1 MSKFGTS
8 KKIITGYI
16 LLAVVIAIATWQVY
30 DNSRLFVALNNASEQ
45 LLKRRDVVDSLV
57 CSLLETNNAERSVL
71 LGEGSEW
78 PHFNQSVATSEQM
91 AKQLKPFIADQGQR
105 QRIDTLVKLMH
116 MKREN
121 TKRVAQLMAI
131 DNRDAF
137 YRDKVQALQSGRDS
151 VVIHSKS
158 YGQHGQR
165 EKVYEIIKSKRG
177 FFRRLGDAFRR
188 QHADT
193 VGVTNILHDTKAD
206 STAQRINIADSV
218 ANILTDIQNEEQKQ
232 NSRQQENVA
241 ARLNRLQRVSLQLSQ
256 RTGLLL
262 EHIQREEKN
271 ALQKALG
278 HATQSRHKMVVRIA
292 VIGLVA
298 ILIAALLVAYILR
311 DIKRERRDRQRIVEA
326 KTETERIMAQRERL
340 LLTITHDIKAPA
352 ASIAGFIELLSEQ
365 VSRPKALAY
374 IDSMRHS
381 AIHLQQLVAALL
393 DYHLLES
400 GKAER
405 HDVSFVPQ
413 QLAKN
418 CVDEFQPMAAEKG
431 LDITLSTLTL
441 NCGDL
446 WRSDAFRVKQI
457 MSNLIGN
464 AVKYTDRGSV
474 KVEIRIS
481 PRQHLIIY
489 VSDTGRGMSQADCQ
503 RIFDAFTRL
512 HNGQGKEGVGLGLS
526 ITREVVQML
535 GGTITVTSEEGKGSC
550 FTVSLPIK
558 KEEKRQ
564 KKDVEENVASV
575 EPNRSSTE
583 AKEATTENNDA
594 THGANN
600 ATNGANDATNGTN
613 DATTEIN
620 ILAVDDDALQLE
632 LFKEMAQKIG
642 GAKLNIST
650 TTSASE
656 AIKLAEETKP
666 QIMFTDIEMPE
677 MSGKDMLKHVKN
689 SDMSTVAM
697 TAHDPSIM
705 TSLKKAGFDTC
716 LFKPFNAATL
726 AATLAQITRQ
736 PLSVKAAEQKA
747 SFFAPLTAFAEGDT
761 EAEQEILTQVGESI
775 KEYRQMLDQGLKGND
790 EEQQRDSI
798 SRTAHKAMPLLTM
811 LKPGQCGWLQA
822 ITPEHIKDTPAEKIT
837 VLAMRLDKELEEVS
851 TKLKE
856 EGIENA

>member
-1 MSKFGTS
+1 M
-8 KKIITGYI
+8 
-16 LLAVVIAIATWQVY
+16 LAVVIAIATWQVY

-78 PHFNQSVATSEQM
+78 PHFNRSVATSEQM

-105 QRIDTLVKLMH
+105 QRIDTLVELIH

-121 TKRVAQLMAI
+121 TKRVAQLMAF

-151 VVIHSKS
+151 VVIHSKL

-193 VGVTNILHDTKAD
+193 VGVTNILHDTRVD

-218 ANILTDIQNEEQKQ
+218 ANILTNIQNEEQKQ

-278 HATQSRHKMVVRIA
+278 HAMQSRHKMVVRIA
-292 VIGLVA
+292 IIGLVA

-418 CVDEFQPMAAEKG
+418 CVEEFKPMAAEKG
-431 LDITLSTLTL
+431 LDITLGTLTP

-464 AVKYTDRGSV
+464 AVKYTDRGGV

-512 HNGQGKEGVGLGLS
+512 PNGQGKEGVGLGLS

-558 KEEKRQ
+558 KEEKKQ

-575 EPNRSSTE
+575 ETNGSSTE
-583 AKEATTENNDA
+583 AKE
-594 THGANN
+594 
-600 ATNGANDATNGTN
+600 
-613 DATTEIN
+613 ATTEIN

-656 AIKLAEETKP
+656 AIKLAEETKT

-677 MSGKDMLKHVKN
+677 MSGKDMIKHVKN

-705 TSLKKAGFDTC
+705 TSLKKAGFSTC

-726 AATLAQITRQ
+726 AATLAQITRL

-775 KEYRQMLDQGLKGND
+775 KEYRQMLEQGLKSNG
-790 EEQQRDSI
+790 EELQRDSI
-798 SRTAHKAMPLLTM
+798 SRAAHKAMPLLSM
-811 LKPGQCGWLQA
+811 LRPGQCGWLQA
-822 ITPEHIKDTPAEKIT
+822 ITPEHIKDTSAENST
-837 VLAMRLDKELEEVS
+837 ALAMRLEKELEEIS
-851 TKLKE
+851 KKLRE

>member
-78 PHFNQSVATSEQM
+78 PHFNRSVATSEQM

-105 QRIDTLVKLMH
+105 QRIDTLVELIH

-121 TKRVAQLMAI
+121 TKRVAQLMAF

-151 VVIHSKS
+151 VVIHSKL
-158 YGQHGQR
+158 YGQHSQR

-292 VIGLVA
+292 IIGLVA

-413 QLAKN
+413 QLAKS
-418 CVDEFQPMAAEKG
+418 CVEEFKPMAAEKG
-431 LDITLSTLTL
+431 LDITLGTLTP

-464 AVKYTDRGSV
+464 AVKYTDRGGV

-512 HNGQGKEGVGLGLS
+512 PNGQGKEGVGLGLS

-558 KEEKRQ
+558 KEEKKQ

-575 EPNRSSTE
+575 KTDRSSTE
-583 AKEATTENNDA
+583 AKEATTEN
-594 THGANN
+594 
-600 ATNGANDATNGTN
+600 N

-677 MSGKDMLKHVKN
+677 MSGKDMIKHVKN

-705 TSLKKAGFDTC
+705 TSLKKAGFSTC

-726 AATLAQITRQ
+726 AATLAQITRL

-775 KEYRQMLDQGLKGND
+775 KEYRQMLEQGLKHNG
-790 EEQQRDSI
+790 EELQRDSI
-798 SRTAHKAMPLLTM
+798 SRAAHKAMPLLTM
-811 LKPGQCGWLQA
+811 LKPRQCGWLQA
-822 ITPEHIKDTPAEKIT
+822 ITPEHIKDSSAENST
-837 VLAMRLDKELEEVS
+837 ALAMRLEKELEEIS
-851 TKLKE
+851 KKLRE

>member
-1 MSKFGTS
+1 M
-8 KKIITGYI
+8 
-16 LLAVVIAIATWQVY
+16 LAVVIAIATWQVY

-78 PHFNQSVATSEQM
+78 PRFNQSVATSEQM

-105 QRIDTLVKLMH
+105 QRIDTLVELMH

-292 VIGLVA
+292 IIGLVA
-298 ILIAALLVAYILR
+298 ILIAALLVTYILR

-413 QLAKN
+413 QLAQN

-431 LDITLSTLTL
+431 LDITLGTLTP

-457 MSNLIGN
+457 LSNLIGN

-489 VSDTGRGMSQADCQ
+489 VSDTGRGMSPTDCQ

-512 HNGQGKEGVGLGLS
+512 PNGQGKEGVGLGLS

-535 GGTITVTSEEGKGSC
+535 GGTITVASEEGKGSC

-558 KEEKRQ
+558 KEEKKQ
-564 KKDVEENVASV
+564 KNDVEENVAYV
-575 EPNRSSTE
+575 ETNRSSTE
-583 AKEATTENNDA
+583 AKEATTENN
-594 THGANN
+594 N
-600 ATNGANDATNGTN
+600 ATNGTN
-613 DATTEIN
+613 DATTEIS
-620 ILAVDDDALQLE
+620 ILAVDDDALQIE

-666 QIMFTDIEMPE
+666 RIMFTDIEMPE

-689 SDMSTVAM
+689 SDMSIVAM

-761 EAEQEILTQVGESI
+761 EAEQEILTQVRESI
-775 KEYRQMLDQGLKGND
+775 KEYRQMLDKGLKSND

-798 SRTAHKAMPLLTM
+798 SRAAHKAMPLLTM

-822 ITPEHIKDTPAEKIT
+822 ITPEHIKDTSAEKIT

-856 EGIENA
+856 EGIENV

>member
-78 PHFNQSVATSEQM
+78 PHFNRSVATSEQK

-105 QRIDTLVKLMH
+105 QRIDTLVELIH

-121 TKRVAQLMAI
+121 TKRVAQLMAF

-151 VVIHSKS
+151 VVIHSKL

-292 VIGLVA
+292 IIGLVA

-413 QLAKN
+413 QLAKS
-418 CVDEFQPMAAEKG
+418 CVEEFKPMAAEKG
-431 LDITLSTLTL
+431 LDITLGTLTP
-441 NCGDL
+441 NSGDL

-464 AVKYTDRGSV
+464 AVKYTDRGGV

-512 HNGQGKEGVGLGLS
+512 PNGQGKEGVGLGLS

-558 KEEKRQ
+558 KEEKKQ

-575 EPNRSSTE
+575 ETNRSSTE
-583 AKEATTENNDA
+583 AKE
-594 THGANN
+594 
-600 ATNGANDATNGTN
+600 
-613 DATTEIN
+613 ATTEIN

-642 GAKLNIST
+642 GAKLNINT

-656 AIKLAEETKP
+656 AIKLAEKTKP

-677 MSGKDMLKHVKN
+677 MSGKDMIKHVKN

-705 TSLKKAGFDTC
+705 TSLKKAGFSTC

-726 AATLAQITRQ
+726 AATLAQITRL

-761 EAEQEILTQVGESI
+761 EAEREILTQVGESI
-775 KEYRQMLDQGLKGND
+775 KEYRQMLEQGLKSNG
-790 EEQQRDSI
+790 EELQRDSI
-798 SRTAHKAMPLLTM
+798 SRAAHKAMPLLTM

-822 ITPEHIKDTPAEKIT
+822 ITPEHIKDSSAENST
-837 VLAMRLDKELEEVS
+837 ALAMRLEKELEEIS
-851 TKLKE
+851 KKLRE

>member
-78 PHFNQSVATSEQM
+78 PRFNQSVATSEQM

-105 QRIDTLVKLMH
+105 QRIDTLVELMH

-121 TKRVAQLMAI
+121 TKRVAQLIAI

-292 VIGLVA
+292 IIGLVA

-431 LDITLSTLTL
+431 LDITLGTLTP

-489 VSDTGRGMSQADCQ
+489 VSDTGRGMSHADCQ

-512 HNGQGKEGVGLGLS
+512 PNGQGKEGVGLGLS

-535 GGTITVTSEEGKGSC
+535 GGTITVASEEGKGSC

-558 KEEKRQ
+558 KEEKKQ
-564 KKDVEENVASV
+564 KNDVEENVEENVASV
-575 EPNRSSTE
+575 ETNLSSTE
-583 AKEATTENNDA
+583 AKEATTGNN
-594 THGANN
+594 G
-600 ATNGANDATNGTN
+600 
-613 DATTEIN
+613 ATTEIS
-620 ILAVDDDALQLE
+620 ILAVDDDALQIE

-666 QIMFTDIEMPE
+666 RIMFTDIEMPE
-677 MSGKDMLKHVKN
+677 MSGKDMLKHVKS
-689 SDMSTVAM
+689 SDMSIVAM

-705 TSLKKAGFDTC
+705 TSLKKAGFSTC

-761 EAEQEILTQVGESI
+761 EAEHEILTQVGESI
-775 KEYRQMLDQGLKGND
+775 KEYRQMLEQGLKGND
-790 EEQQRDSI
+790 KEQQRDSI
-798 SRTAHKAMPLLTM
+798 SRAAHKAMPLLTM

-822 ITPEHIKDTPAEKIT
+822 ITPEHIKDTSAEKIT

>member
-78 PHFNQSVATSEQM
+78 PHFNRSVATSEQM

-105 QRIDTLVKLMH
+105 QRIDTLVELIH

-121 TKRVAQLMAI
+121 TKRVAQLMAF

-151 VVIHSKS
+151 VVIHSKL

-193 VGVTNILHDTKAD
+193 VGVTNILHDTKTD

-218 ANILTDIQNEEQKQ
+218 ANILTDIQNEEQKR

-292 VIGLVA
+292 IIGLVA

-431 LDITLSTLTL
+431 LDITLGTLTP

-464 AVKYTDRGSV
+464 AVKYTDRGGV

-512 HNGQGKEGVGLGLS
+512 PNGQGKEGVGLGLS

-535 GGTITVTSEEGKGSC
+535 GGTITVTSKKGKGSC

-558 KEEKRQ
+558 KEEKKQ

-575 EPNRSSTE
+575 ETNRSSTE
-583 AKEATTENNDA
+583 AKKAITENND
-594 THGANN
+594 
-600 ATNGANDATNGTN
+600 ATNGANDATNGNN

-705 TSLKKAGFDTC
+705 TSLKKAGFSTC

-726 AATLAQITRQ
+726 AATLAQITRL

-761 EAEQEILTQVGESI
+761 EAEREILTQVGESI
-775 KEYRQMLDQGLKGND
+775 KEYRQMLEQGLKSNG
-790 EEQQRDSI
+790 EELQRDSI
-798 SRTAHKAMPLLTM
+798 SRAAHKAMPLLTM

-822 ITPEHIKDTPAEKIT
+822 ITPEHIKDTSAENST
-837 VLAMRLDKELEEVS
+837 ALAMRLEKELEEIS
-851 TKLKE
+851 KKLRE

>member
-1 MSKFGTS
+1 M
-8 KKIITGYI
+8 
-16 LLAVVIAIATWQVY
+16 LAVVIAIATWQVY

-57 CSLLETNNAERSVL
+57 CSLLETYNAERSVL

-78 PHFNQSVATSEQM
+78 PHFNRSVATSEQM

-105 QRIDTLVKLMH
+105 QRIDTLVELIH

-121 TKRVAQLMAI
+121 TKRVAQLMAF

-151 VVIHSKS
+151 VVIHSKL

-193 VGVTNILHDTKAD
+193 VGVTNILHDTRVD

-278 HATQSRHKMVVRIA
+278 HAMQSRHKMVVRIA
-292 VIGLVA
+292 IIGLVA

-413 QLAKN
+413 QLAKS
-418 CVDEFQPMAAEKG
+418 CVEEFKPMAAEKG
-431 LDITLSTLTL
+431 LDITLGTLTP

-464 AVKYTDRGSV
+464 AVKYTDRGGV

-512 HNGQGKEGVGLGLS
+512 PNGQGKEGVGLGLS

-558 KEEKRQ
+558 KEEKKQ

-575 EPNRSSTE
+575 ETNRSSTE

-594 THGANN
+594 T
-600 ATNGANDATNGTN
+600 NGANDAMNGNN

-705 TSLKKAGFDTC
+705 TSLKKAGFSTC

-726 AATLAQITRQ
+726 AATLAQITRL
-736 PLSVKAAEQKA
+736 PLSVKTAEQKA

-775 KEYRQMLDQGLKGND
+775 KEYRQMLEQGLKSNG
-790 EEQQRDSI
+790 EELQRDSI
-798 SRTAHKAMPLLTM
+798 SRAAHKAMPLLTM

-822 ITPEHIKDTPAEKIT
+822 ITPEHIKDTSAENST
-837 VLAMRLDKELEEVS
+837 ALAMRLEEELEEIS
-851 TKLKE
+851 KKLRE

>member
-1 MSKFGTS
+1 M
-8 KKIITGYI
+8 
-16 LLAVVIAIATWQVY
+16 LAVVIAIATWQVY

-78 PHFNQSVATSEQM
+78 PHFNRSVATSEQM

-105 QRIDTLVKLMH
+105 QRIDTLVELIH

-121 TKRVAQLMAI
+121 TKRVAQLMAF

-137 YRDKVQALQSGRDS
+137 YRNKVQALQSGRDS
-151 VVIHSKS
+151 VVIHSKL

-193 VGVTNILHDTKAD
+193 VGVINILHDTKAD

-218 ANILTDIQNEEQKQ
+218 ANILTDIQNEEQRQ

-292 VIGLVA
+292 IIGLVA

-413 QLAKN
+413 QLAKS
-418 CVDEFQPMAAEKG
+418 CVEEFKPMAAEKG
-431 LDITLSTLTL
+431 LDITLGTLTP

-464 AVKYTDRGSV
+464 AVKYTDRGGV

-489 VSDTGRGMSQADCQ
+489 VSDTGRGMNQADCQ

-512 HNGQGKEGVGLGLS
+512 PNGQGKEGVGLGLS

-558 KEEKRQ
+558 KEEKKQ

-575 EPNRSSTE
+575 ETNRSSTE

-594 THGANN
+594 T
-600 ATNGANDATNGTN
+600 NGANDAMNGNN

-705 TSLKKAGFDTC
+705 TSLKKAGFSTC
-716 LFKPFNAATL
+716 LFKPLNAATL
-726 AATLAQITRQ
+726 AATLAQITRL

-761 EAEQEILTQVGESI
+761 EAEREILTQVGESI
-775 KEYRQMLDQGLKGND
+775 KEYRQMLEQGLKSNG
-790 EEQQRDSI
+790 EELQRDSI
-798 SRTAHKAMPLLTM
+798 SRAAHKAMPLLTM

-822 ITPEHIKDTPAEKIT
+822 ITPEHIKDTSAENST
-837 VLAMRLDKELEEVS
+837 ALAMRLEKELEEIS
-851 TKLKE
+851 KKLRE

>member
-30 DNSRLFVALNNASEQ
+30 DNSRLFVTLNNASEQ

-78 PHFNQSVATSEQM
+78 PHFNRSVATSEQM

-105 QRIDTLVKLMH
+105 QRIDTLVELIH

-121 TKRVAQLMAI
+121 TKRVAQLMAF

-151 VVIHSKS
+151 VVIHSKL

-292 VIGLVA
+292 IIGLVA

-418 CVDEFQPMAAEKG
+418 CVEEFKPMAAEKG
-431 LDITLSTLTL
+431 LDITLGTLTP

-464 AVKYTDRGSV
+464 AVKYTDRGGV

-481 PRQHLIIY
+481 PRRHLIIY

-512 HNGQGKEGVGLGLS
+512 PNGQGKEGVGLGLS

-558 KEEKRQ
+558 KEEKKQ

-575 EPNRSSTE
+575 ETNRSSTE
-583 AKEATTENNDA
+583 AKKTTTEKND
-594 THGANN
+594 
-600 ATNGANDATNGTN
+600 ATNGANDATNGNN

-677 MSGKDMLKHVKN
+677 MSGKDMIKHVKN

-705 TSLKKAGFDTC
+705 TSLKKAGFSTC

-726 AATLAQITRQ
+726 AATLAQITRL

-761 EAEQEILTQVGESI
+761 EAEREILTQVGESI
-775 KEYRQMLDQGLKGND
+775 KEYRQMLEQGLKHNG
-790 EEQQRDSI
+790 EELQRDSI
-798 SRTAHKAMPLLTM
+798 SRAAHKAMPLLTM

-822 ITPEHIKDTPAEKIT
+822 ITPEHIKDTSAENST
-837 VLAMRLDKELEEVS
+837 ALAMRLEKELEEIS
-851 TKLKE
+851 KKLRE

>member
-1 MSKFGTS
+1 M
-8 KKIITGYI
+8 
-16 LLAVVIAIATWQVY
+16 LAVVIAIATWQVY

-292 VIGLVA
+292 IIGLVA

-413 QLAKN
+413 QLAKS
-418 CVDEFQPMAAEKG
+418 CVEEFKPMAAEKG
-431 LDITLSTLTL
+431 LDITLGTLTP

-464 AVKYTDRGSV
+464 AVKYTDRGGV

-489 VSDTGRGMSQADCQ
+489 VSDTGRGMNQADCQ

-512 HNGQGKEGVGLGLS
+512 PNGQGKEGVGLGLS

-535 GGTITVTSEEGKGSC
+535 GGTIAVTSEEGKGSC

-558 KEEKRQ
+558 KEEKKQ
-564 KKDVEENVASV
+564 KKEVEENVASV
-575 EPNRSSTE
+575 ETNRSSTG

-594 THGANN
+594 TNETNN
-600 ATNGANDATNGTN
+600 ATNGNN

-650 TTSASE
+650 TTSASD
-656 AIKLAEETKP
+656 AIKLAEDIKP
-666 QIMFTDIEMPE
+666 RIMFTDIEMPE

-689 SDMSTVAM
+689 SNMSIVAM

-726 AATLAQITRQ
+726 AATLAQITRL

-775 KEYRQMLDQGLKGND
+775 KEYRQMLDQGLKSND

-798 SRTAHKAMPLLTM
+798 SRAAHKAMPLLTM

-822 ITPEHIKDTPAEKIT
+822 ITPEHIKDTSAEKIT
-837 VLAMRLDKELEEVS
+837 VLAMRLDKEMEEVS

>member
-1 MSKFGTS
+1 M
-8 KKIITGYI
+8 
-16 LLAVVIAIATWQVY
+16 LAVVIAIATWQVY

-78 PHFNQSVATSEQM
+78 PRFNQSVATSEQM

-105 QRIDTLVKLMH
+105 QRIDTLVELIH

-298 ILIAALLVAYILR
+298 ILIAALLVTYILR

-431 LDITLSTLTL
+431 LDITLGTLTP

-464 AVKYTDRGSV
+464 AVKYTDQGSV

-489 VSDTGRGMSQADCQ
+489 VSDTGRGMSHADCQ

-512 HNGQGKEGVGLGLS
+512 PNGQGKEGVGLGLS

-535 GGTITVTSEEGKGSC
+535 GGTITVASEEGKGSC

-558 KEEKRQ
+558 KEEKKQ
-564 KKDVEENVASV
+564 KNDVEENVEENVASV
-575 EPNRSSTE
+575 ETNLSSTE
-583 AKEATTENNDA
+583 AKEATTGNN
-594 THGANN
+594 G
-600 ATNGANDATNGTN
+600 
-613 DATTEIN
+613 ATTEIS
-620 ILAVDDDALQLE
+620 ILAVDDDALQIE

-656 AIKLAEETKP
+656 AIKLAEKTKP
-666 QIMFTDIEMPE
+666 RIMFTDIEMPE

-689 SDMSTVAM
+689 SNMSIVAM

-775 KEYRQMLDQGLKGND
+775 KEYRQMLDKGLKSND

-798 SRTAHKAMPLLTM
+798 SRAAHKAMPLLTM
-811 LKPGQCGWLQA
+811 LKPGQCSWLQA

>member
-45 LLKRRDVVDSLV
+45 LLKRRDVVDGLV

-105 QRIDTLVKLMH
+105 QRIDTLVELIH

-151 VVIHSKS
+151 VVIHSKL

-292 VIGLVA
+292 IIGLVA

-418 CVDEFQPMAAEKG
+418 CVEEFKPMAAEKG
-431 LDITLSTLTL
+431 LDITLGTQTP

-464 AVKYTDRGSV
+464 AVKYTDRGGV

-512 HNGQGKEGVGLGLS
+512 PNGQGKEGVGLGLS

-558 KEEKRQ
+558 KEEKKQ

-575 EPNRSSTE
+575 ETNRPS
-583 AKEATTENNDA
+583 KEATTENNDA
-594 THGANN
+594 T
-600 ATNGANDATNGTN
+600 NGANDATNGNN

-689 SDMSTVAM
+689 SNMSTVAM

-705 TSLKKAGFDTC
+705 TSLKKAGFSTC

-726 AATLAQITRQ
+726 AATLAQITRL

-775 KEYRQMLDQGLKGND
+775 KEYRQMLEQGLKHND
-790 EEQQRDSI
+790 EKLQRDSI
-798 SRTAHKAMPLLTM
+798 SRAAHKAMPLLSM
-811 LKPGQCGWLQA
+811 LKPRQCSWLQA
-822 ITPEHIKDTPAEKIT
+822 ITPEHIKDSSAENST
-837 VLAMRLDKELEEVS
+837 TLAMRLEKELEEIS
-851 TKLKE
+851 KKLRE
-856 EGIENA
+856 EDIENA

>member
-78 PHFNQSVATSEQM
+78 PHFNRSVATSEQM

-105 QRIDTLVKLMH
+105 QRIDTLVELIH

-121 TKRVAQLMAI
+121 TKRVAQLMAF

-137 YRDKVQALQSGRDS
+137 YRNKVQALQSGRDS
-151 VVIHSKS
+151 VVIHSKL

-218 ANILTDIQNEEQKQ
+218 ANILTDIQNEEQRQ

-278 HATQSRHKMVVRIA
+278 HAMQSRHKMVVRIA
-292 VIGLVA
+292 IIGLVA

-413 QLAKN
+413 QLAKS
-418 CVDEFQPMAAEKG
+418 CVEEFKPMAAEKG
-431 LDITLSTLTL
+431 LDITLGTLTP

-464 AVKYTDRGSV
+464 AVKYTDRGGV

-512 HNGQGKEGVGLGLS
+512 PNGQGKEGVGLGLS

-558 KEEKRQ
+558 KEEKKQ

-575 EPNRSSTE
+575 ETNRSSTE
-583 AKEATTENNDA
+583 AKK
-594 THGANN
+594 
-600 ATNGANDATNGTN
+600 
-613 DATTEIN
+613 ATTEIN

-666 QIMFTDIEMPE
+666 RIMFTDIEMPE
-677 MSGKDMLKHVKN
+677 MSGKDMIKHVKN

-705 TSLKKAGFDTC
+705 TSLKKAGFSTC

-726 AATLAQITRQ
+726 AATLAQITRL

-761 EAEQEILTQVGESI
+761 EAEREILTQVGESI
-775 KEYRQMLDQGLKGND
+775 KEYRQMLEQGLKSNG
-790 EEQQRDSI
+790 EELQRDSI
-798 SRTAHKAMPLLTM
+798 SRAAHKAMPLLTM

-822 ITPEHIKDTPAEKIT
+822 ITPEHIKDSSAENST
-837 VLAMRLDKELEEVS
+837 ALAMRLEKELEEIS
-851 TKLKE
+851 KKLRE

>member
-1 MSKFGTS
+1 M
-8 KKIITGYI
+8 
-16 LLAVVIAIATWQVY
+16 LAVVIAIATWQVY

-78 PHFNQSVATSEQM
+78 PHFNRSVATSEQM

-105 QRIDTLVKLMH
+105 QRIDTLVELIH

-121 TKRVAQLMAI
+121 TKRVAQLMAF

-151 VVIHSKS
+151 VVIHSKL

-193 VGVTNILHDTKAD
+193 VGVTNILHDTRVD

-278 HATQSRHKMVVRIA
+278 HAMQSRHKMVVRIA
-292 VIGLVA
+292 IIGLVA

-326 KTETERIMAQRERL
+326 KAETERIMAQRERL

-413 QLAKN
+413 QLAKS
-418 CVDEFQPMAAEKG
+418 CVEEFKPMAAEKG
-431 LDITLSTLTL
+431 LDITLGTLTP

-464 AVKYTDRGSV
+464 AVKYTDRGGV

-512 HNGQGKEGVGLGLS
+512 PNGQGKEGVGLGLS

-558 KEEKRQ
+558 KEEKKQ

-575 EPNRSSTE
+575 ETDRASTE

-594 THGANN
+594 T
-600 ATNGANDATNGTN
+600 NGANDATNGNN

-705 TSLKKAGFDTC
+705 TSLKKAGFSTC

-726 AATLAQITRQ
+726 AATLAQITRL

-775 KEYRQMLDQGLKGND
+775 KEYRQMLEQGLKRNG
-790 EEQQRDSI
+790 EELQRDSI
-798 SRTAHKAMPLLTM
+798 SRAAHKAMPLLSM

-822 ITPEHIKDTPAEKIT
+822 ITPEHIKDSSAENST
-837 VLAMRLDKELEEVS
+837 ALAMRLEKELEEIS
-851 TKLKE
+851 KKLRE

>member
-16 LLAVVIAIATWQVY
+16 LLAVVIAIATWQIY

-78 PHFNQSVATSEQM
+78 PHFNRSVATSEQM

-105 QRIDTLVKLMH
+105 QRIDTLVELIH

-121 TKRVAQLMAI
+121 TKRVAQLMAF

-137 YRDKVQALQSGRDS
+137 YRNKVQALQSGRDS
-151 VVIHSKS
+151 VVIHSKL

-218 ANILTDIQNEEQKQ
+218 ANILTDIQNEEQRQ

-278 HATQSRHKMVVRIA
+278 HAMQSRHKMVVRIA
-292 VIGLVA
+292 IIGLVA

-413 QLAKN
+413 QLARN
-418 CVDEFQPMAAEKG
+418 CVEEFKPMAAEKG
-431 LDITLSTLTL
+431 LDITLGTLTP

-464 AVKYTDRGSV
+464 AVKYTDRGGV

-512 HNGQGKEGVGLGLS
+512 PNGQGKEGVGLGLS

-558 KEEKRQ
+558 KEEKKQ

-575 EPNRSSTE
+575 ETNRSSTE
-583 AKEATTENNDA
+583 AKEATTENSD
-594 THGANN
+594 
-600 ATNGANDATNGTN
+600 ATNGANDATNGNN

-677 MSGKDMLKHVKN
+677 MSGKDMIKHVKN

-705 TSLKKAGFDTC
+705 TSLKKAGFSTC

-726 AATLAQITRQ
+726 AATLAQITRL

-775 KEYRQMLDQGLKGND
+775 KEYRQMLEQGLKSNG
-790 EEQQRDSI
+790 EELQRDSI
-798 SRTAHKAMPLLTM
+798 SRAAHKAMPLLSM

-822 ITPEHIKDTPAEKIT
+822 ITPEHIKDTSAENST
-837 VLAMRLDKELEEVS
+837 ALAMRLEKELEEIS
-851 TKLKE
+851 KKLRE

>member
-91 AKQLKPFIADQGQR
+91 AKQLKQFIADQGQR
-105 QRIDTLVKLMH
+105 QRIDTLVELIH

-121 TKRVAQLMAI
+121 TKRVAQLMAF

-151 VVIHSKS
+151 VVIHSKL

-188 QHADT
+188 QHTDT

-218 ANILTDIQNEEQKQ
+218 ANILTDIQNEEQRQ

-292 VIGLVA
+292 IIGLVA

-418 CVDEFQPMAAEKG
+418 CVDEFKPMAAEKG
-431 LDITLSTLTL
+431 LDITLGTLTP

-464 AVKYTDRGSV
+464 AVKYTDRGGV

-512 HNGQGKEGVGLGLS
+512 PNGQGKEGVGLGLS

-558 KEEKRQ
+558 KEEKKQ
-564 KKDVEENVASV
+564 KKDVEEDVASV
-575 EPNRSSTE
+575 ETNRSSTE
-583 AKEATTENNDA
+583 AKE
-594 THGANN
+594 
-600 ATNGANDATNGTN
+600 
-613 DATTEIN
+613 ATTEIN

-705 TSLKKAGFDTC
+705 TSLKKAGFSTC

-726 AATLAQITRQ
+726 AATLAQITRL

-747 SFFAPLTAFAEGDT
+747 SFFTPLTAFAEGDT
-761 EAEQEILTQVGESI
+761 EAEREILTQVGESI
-775 KEYRQMLDQGLKGND
+775 KEYRQMLEQGLKHND

-798 SRTAHKAMPLLTM
+798 SRAAHKAMPLLTM
-811 LKPGQCGWLQA
+811 LKPGQCSWLQA
-822 ITPEHIKDTPAEKIT
+822 ITPEHIKDSSAENST
-837 VLAMRLDKELEEVS
+837 AQAMRLEKELEEIS
-851 TKLKE
+851 KKLRE

>member
-1 MSKFGTS
+1 M
-8 KKIITGYI
+8 
-16 LLAVVIAIATWQVY
+16 LAVVIAIATWQVY

-78 PHFNQSVATSEQM
+78 PHFNRSVATSEQM

-105 QRIDTLVKLMH
+105 QRIDTLVELIH

-121 TKRVAQLMAI
+121 TKRVAQLMAF

-151 VVIHSKS
+151 VVIHSKL

-193 VGVTNILHDTKAD
+193 VGVTNILHATKAD

-278 HATQSRHKMVVRIA
+278 HAMQSRHKMVVRIA
-292 VIGLVA
+292 IIGLVA

-326 KTETERIMAQRERL
+326 KAETEHIMAQRERL

-418 CVDEFQPMAAEKG
+418 CVEEFKPMAAEKG
-431 LDITLSTLTL
+431 LDITLGTLTP

-464 AVKYTDRGSV
+464 AVKYTDRGGV

-512 HNGQGKEGVGLGLS
+512 PNGQGKEGVGLGLS

-558 KEEKRQ
+558 KEEKKQ

-575 EPNRSSTE
+575 ETNRSSTE
-583 AKEATTENNDA
+583 AKE
-594 THGANN
+594 
-600 ATNGANDATNGTN
+600 
-613 DATTEIN
+613 ATTEIN

-677 MSGKDMLKHVKN
+677 MSGKDMIKHVKN

-705 TSLKKAGFDTC
+705 TSLKKAGFSTC

-726 AATLAQITRQ
+726 AATLAQITRL

-775 KEYRQMLDQGLKGND
+775 KEYRQMLEQGLKSNG
-790 EEQQRDSI
+790 EKLQHDSI
-798 SRTAHKAMPLLTM
+798 SRAAHKAMPLLTM

-822 ITPEHIKDTPAEKIT
+822 ITPEHIKDTSAENST
-837 VLAMRLDKELEEVS
+837 ALAMRLEKELEEIS
-851 TKLKE
+851 KKLRE

>member
-78 PHFNQSVATSEQM
+78 PHFNRSVATSEQK

-105 QRIDTLVKLMH
+105 QRIDTLVELIH

-121 TKRVAQLMAI
+121 TKRVAQLMAF

-151 VVIHSKS
+151 VVIHSKL

-218 ANILTDIQNEEQKQ
+218 ANILTDIQNEEQKH

-292 VIGLVA
+292 IIGLVA

-413 QLAKN
+413 QLAKS
-418 CVDEFQPMAAEKG
+418 CVDEFKPMAAEKG
-431 LDITLSTLTL
+431 LDITLGTLTT

-464 AVKYTDRGSV
+464 AVKYTDRGGV

-512 HNGQGKEGVGLGLS
+512 PNGQGKEGVGLGLS

-558 KEEKRQ
+558 KEEKKQ
-564 KKDVEENVASV
+564 KKDVEEDVASV
-575 EPNRSSTE
+575 ETNRSSTE
-583 AKEATTENNDA
+583 AKE
-594 THGANN
+594 
-600 ATNGANDATNGTN
+600 
-613 DATTEIN
+613 ATTEIN

-632 LFKEMAQKIG
+632 LFKEMAHKIG

-705 TSLKKAGFDTC
+705 TSLKKAGFSTC

-726 AATLAQITRQ
+726 AATLAQITRL

-761 EAEQEILTQVGESI
+761 EAEREILTQVGESI
-775 KEYRQMLDQGLKGND
+775 KEYRQMLEQGLKSNG
-790 EEQQRDSI
+790 EELQRDSI
-798 SRTAHKAMPLLTM
+798 SRAAHKAMPLLTM

-822 ITPEHIKDTPAEKIT
+822 ITPEHIKDSSAENST
-837 VLAMRLDKELEEVS
+837 ALAMRLEKELEEIS
-851 TKLKE
+851 KKLRE

>member
-1 MSKFGTS
+1 M
-8 KKIITGYI
+8 
-16 LLAVVIAIATWQVY
+16 LAVVIAIATWQVY

-78 PHFNQSVATSEQM
+78 PHFNRSVATSEQM

-105 QRIDTLVKLMH
+105 QRIDTLVELIH

-121 TKRVAQLMAI
+121 TKRVAQLMAF

-151 VVIHSKS
+151 VVIHSKL

-193 VGVTNILHDTKAD
+193 VGVTNILHDTRAD

-278 HATQSRHKMVVRIA
+278 HAMQSRHKMVVRIA
-292 VIGLVA
+292 IIGLVA

-418 CVDEFQPMAAEKG
+418 CVEEFKPMAAEKG
-431 LDITLSTLTL
+431 LDITLGTLTP

-464 AVKYTDRGSV
+464 AVKYTDRGGV

-512 HNGQGKEGVGLGLS
+512 PNGQGKEGVGLGLS

-558 KEEKRQ
+558 KEEKKQ

-575 EPNRSSTE
+575 ETNRSSTE
-583 AKEATTENNDA
+583 AKE
-594 THGANN
+594 
-600 ATNGANDATNGTN
+600 
-613 DATTEIN
+613 ATTEIN

-642 GAKLNIST
+642 GAKLNVST

-705 TSLKKAGFDTC
+705 TSLKKAGFSTC

-726 AATLAQITRQ
+726 AATLAQITRL

-761 EAEQEILTQVGESI
+761 EAEREILTQVGESI
-775 KEYRQMLDQGLKGND
+775 KEYRQMLEQGLKHNG
-790 EEQQRDSI
+790 EELQRDSI
-798 SRTAHKAMPLLTM
+798 SRAAHKAMPLLSM

-822 ITPEHIKDTPAEKIT
+822 ITPEHIKDTSAENST
-837 VLAMRLDKELEEVS
+837 ALAMRLEKELEEIS
-851 TKLKE
+851 KKLRE

>member
-78 PHFNQSVATSEQM
+78 PHFNRSVATSEQK

-105 QRIDTLVKLMH
+105 QRIDTLVELIH

-121 TKRVAQLMAI
+121 TKRVAQLMAF

-151 VVIHSKS
+151 VVIHSKL

-188 QHADT
+188 QHTDT

-218 ANILTDIQNEEQKQ
+218 ANILTDIQNEEQRQ

-278 HATQSRHKMVVRIA
+278 HAMQSRHKMVVRIA
-292 VIGLVA
+292 IIGLVA

-326 KTETERIMAQRERL
+326 KAETERIMAQRERL

-418 CVDEFQPMAAEKG
+418 CVEEFKPMAAEKG
-431 LDITLSTLTL
+431 LDITLGTLTP

-464 AVKYTDRGSV
+464 AVKYTDRGGV

-512 HNGQGKEGVGLGLS
+512 PNGQGKEGVGLGLS

-558 KEEKRQ
+558 KEEKKQ

-575 EPNRSSTE
+575 ETNRSSTE
-583 AKEATTENNDA
+583 AKE
-594 THGANN
+594 
-600 ATNGANDATNGTN
+600 
-613 DATTEIN
+613 ATTEIN

-705 TSLKKAGFDTC
+705 TSLKKAGFSTC

-726 AATLAQITRQ
+726 AATLAQITRL

-761 EAEQEILTQVGESI
+761 EAEREILTQVGESI
-775 KEYRQMLDQGLKGND
+775 KEYRQMLEQGLKSNG
-790 EEQQRDSI
+790 EELQRDSI
-798 SRTAHKAMPLLTM
+798 SRAAHKAMPLLTM

-822 ITPEHIKDTPAEKIT
+822 ITPEHIKDSSAENST
-837 VLAMRLDKELEEVS
+837 ALAMRLEKELEEIS
-851 TKLKE
+851 KKLRE

>member
-1 MSKFGTS
+1 M
-8 KKIITGYI
+8 
-16 LLAVVIAIATWQVY
+16 LAVVIAIATWQIY

-78 PHFNQSVATSEQM
+78 PHFNRSVATSEQM

-105 QRIDTLVKLMH
+105 QRIDTLVELIH

-121 TKRVAQLMAI
+121 TKRVAQLMAF

-137 YRDKVQALQSGRDS
+137 YRNKVQALQSGRDS
-151 VVIHSKS
+151 VVIHSKL

-218 ANILTDIQNEEQKQ
+218 ANILTDIQNEEQRQ

-278 HATQSRHKMVVRIA
+278 HAMQSRHKMVVRIA
-292 VIGLVA
+292 IIGLVA

-413 QLAKN
+413 QLAKS
-418 CVDEFQPMAAEKG
+418 CVEEFKPMAAEKG
-431 LDITLSTLTL
+431 LDITLGTLTP

-464 AVKYTDRGSV
+464 AVKYTDRGGV

-512 HNGQGKEGVGLGLS
+512 PNGQGKEGVGLGLS

-558 KEEKRQ
+558 KEEKKQ

-575 EPNRSSTE
+575 ETDRSSTE

-594 THGANN
+594 T
-600 ATNGANDATNGTN
+600 NGANDATNGNN

-705 TSLKKAGFDTC
+705 TSLKKAGFSTC

-726 AATLAQITRQ
+726 AATLAQITRL

-761 EAEQEILTQVGESI
+761 EAEREILTQVGESI
-775 KEYRQMLDQGLKGND
+775 KEYRQMLEQGLKSNG
-790 EEQQRDSI
+790 EELQRDSI
-798 SRTAHKAMPLLTM
+798 SRAAHKAMPLLTM

-822 ITPEHIKDTPAEKIT
+822 ITPEHIKDTSAENST
-837 VLAMRLDKELEEVS
+837 ALAMRLEKELEEIS
-851 TKLKE
+851 KKLRE

>member
-78 PHFNQSVATSEQM
+78 PHFNRSVATSEQM

-105 QRIDTLVKLMH
+105 QRIDTLVELIH

-121 TKRVAQLMAI
+121 TKRVAQLMAF

-137 YRDKVQALQSGRDS
+137 YRNKVQALQSGRDS
-151 VVIHSKS
+151 VVIHSKL

-188 QHADT
+188 QHTDT

-218 ANILTDIQNEEQKQ
+218 ANILTDIQNEEQRQ

-278 HATQSRHKMVVRIA
+278 HAMQSRHKMVVRIA
-292 VIGLVA
+292 IIGLVA

-413 QLAKN
+413 QLAKS
-418 CVDEFQPMAAEKG
+418 CVDEFKPMAAEKG
-431 LDITLSTLTL
+431 LDITLGTLTP

-464 AVKYTDRGSV
+464 AVKYTDRGGV

-512 HNGQGKEGVGLGLS
+512 PNGQGKEGVGLGLS

-558 KEEKRQ
+558 KEEKKQ

-575 EPNRSSTE
+575 ETNRSSTE
-583 AKEATTENNDA
+583 AKE
-594 THGANN
+594 
-600 ATNGANDATNGTN
+600 
-613 DATTEIN
+613 ATTEIN

-677 MSGKDMLKHVKN
+677 MSGKDMIKHVKN

-697 TAHDPSIM
+697 TAHDQSIM
-705 TSLKKAGFDTC
+705 TSLKKAGFSTC

-726 AATLAQITRQ
+726 AATLAQITRL

-761 EAEQEILTQVGESI
+761 EAEREILTQVGESI
-775 KEYRQMLDQGLKGND
+775 KEYRQMLEQGLKSNG
-790 EEQQRDSI
+790 EELQRDSI
-798 SRTAHKAMPLLTM
+798 SRAAHKAMPLLTM

-822 ITPEHIKDTPAEKIT
+822 ITPEHIKDTSAENST
-837 VLAMRLDKELEEVS
+837 ALAMRLEKELEEIS
-851 TKLKE
+851 KKLRE

>member
-78 PHFNQSVATSEQM
+78 PHFNRSVATSEQM

-105 QRIDTLVKLMH
+105 QRIDTLVELIH

-121 TKRVAQLMAI
+121 TKRVAQLMAF

-151 VVIHSKS
+151 VVIHSKL

-278 HATQSRHKMVVRIA
+278 HAMQSRHKMVVRIA
-292 VIGLVA
+292 IIGLVA

-418 CVDEFQPMAAEKG
+418 CVEEFKPMAAEKG
-431 LDITLSTLTL
+431 LDIKLGTLTP

-464 AVKYTDRGSV
+464 AVKYTDRGGV

-512 HNGQGKEGVGLGLS
+512 PNGQGKEGVGLGLS

-558 KEEKRQ
+558 KEEKKQ

-575 EPNRSSTE
+575 ETNRSSTE
-583 AKEATTENNDA
+583 AKEATIEAKEATTEN
-594 THGANN
+594 
-600 ATNGANDATNGTN
+600 N

-677 MSGKDMLKHVKN
+677 MSGKDMIKHVKN

-705 TSLKKAGFDTC
+705 TSLKKAGFSTC

-726 AATLAQITRQ
+726 AATLAQITRL

-775 KEYRQMLDQGLKGND
+775 KEYRQMLEQGLKSNG
-790 EEQQRDSI
+790 EELQRDSI
-798 SRTAHKAMPLLTM
+798 SRAAHKAMPLLTM
-811 LKPGQCGWLQA
+811 LKPGQCVWLQA
-822 ITPEHIKDTPAEKIT
+822 ITPEHIKDTSAEKST
-837 VLAMRLDKELEEVS
+837 ALAMRLEKELEEIS
-851 TKLKE
+851 KKLRE
-856 EGIENA
+856 EGTENA

>member
-1 MSKFGTS
+1 M
-8 KKIITGYI
+8 
-16 LLAVVIAIATWQVY
+16 LAVVIAIATWQVY

-78 PHFNQSVATSEQM
+78 PHFNRSVATSEQK

-105 QRIDTLVKLMH
+105 QRIDTLVELIH

-121 TKRVAQLMAI
+121 TKRVAQLMAF

-151 VVIHSKS
+151 VVIHSKL

-218 ANILTDIQNEEQKQ
+218 ANILTDIQNEEQRQ

-292 VIGLVA
+292 IIGLVA

-413 QLAKN
+413 QLAKS
-418 CVDEFQPMAAEKG
+418 CVEEFKPMAAEKG
-431 LDITLSTLTL
+431 LDITLGTLTP

-464 AVKYTDRGSV
+464 AVKYTDRGGV

-512 HNGQGKEGVGLGLS
+512 PNGQGKDGVGLGLS

-558 KEEKRQ
+558 KEEKKQ

-575 EPNRSSTE
+575 ETDRSSTE

-594 THGANN
+594 TNGAND
-600 ATNGANDATNGTN
+600 ATNGANDATNGNN

-632 LFKEMAQKIG
+632 LFKEMAHKIG

-705 TSLKKAGFDTC
+705 TSLKKAGFSTC

-726 AATLAQITRQ
+726 AATLAQITRL

-761 EAEQEILTQVGESI
+761 EAEREILTQVGESI
-775 KEYRQMLDQGLKGND
+775 KEYRQMLEQGLKSNG
-790 EEQQRDSI
+790 EELQRDSI
-798 SRTAHKAMPLLTM
+798 SRAAHKAMPLLTM

-822 ITPEHIKDTPAEKIT
+822 ITPEHIKDSSAENST
-837 VLAMRLDKELEEVS
+837 ALAMRLEKELEEIS
-851 TKLKE
+851 KKLRE

>member
-1 MSKFGTS
+1 M
-8 KKIITGYI
+8 
-16 LLAVVIAIATWQVY
+16 LAVVIAITTWQVY

-78 PHFNQSVATSEQM
+78 PHFNRSVATSEQM

-105 QRIDTLVKLMH
+105 QRIDTLVELIH

-121 TKRVAQLMAI
+121 TKRVAQLMAF

-151 VVIHSKS
+151 VVIHSKL

-177 FFRRLGDAFRR
+177 FFRRLGDAFRK

-193 VGVTNILHDTKAD
+193 VGVTNILHDTRVD

-278 HATQSRHKMVVRIA
+278 HAMQSRHKMVVRIA
-292 VIGLVA
+292 IIGLVA

-418 CVDEFQPMAAEKG
+418 CVEEFKPMAAEKG
-431 LDITLSTLTL
+431 LDITLGTLTP

-464 AVKYTDRGSV
+464 AVKYTDRGGV

-512 HNGQGKEGVGLGLS
+512 PNGQGKEGVGLGLS

-558 KEEKRQ
+558 KEEKKQ

-575 EPNRSSTE
+575 ETNRFSTEAKEATIE
-583 AKEATTENNDA
+583 AKEATTEN
-594 THGANN
+594 
-600 ATNGANDATNGTN
+600 N

-677 MSGKDMLKHVKN
+677 MSGKDMIKHVKN

-705 TSLKKAGFDTC
+705 TSLKKAGFSTC

-726 AATLAQITRQ
+726 AATLAQITRL

-775 KEYRQMLDQGLKGND
+775 KEYRQMLEQGLKSNG
-790 EEQQRDSI
+790 EELQRDSI
-798 SRTAHKAMPLLTM
+798 SRAAHKAMPLLTM

-822 ITPEHIKDTPAEKIT
+822 ITPEHIKDTSAEKST
-837 VLAMRLDKELEEVS
+837 ALAMRLEKELEEIS
-851 TKLKE
+851 KKLRE

>member
-1 MSKFGTS
+1 M
-8 KKIITGYI
+8 
-16 LLAVVIAIATWQVY
+16 LAVVIAIATWQVY

-78 PHFNQSVATSEQM
+78 PHFNRSVATSEQK

-105 QRIDTLVKLMH
+105 QRIDTLVELIH

-121 TKRVAQLMAI
+121 TKRVAQLMAF

-151 VVIHSKS
+151 VVIHSKL
-158 YGQHGQR
+158 YGQHSQR

-292 VIGLVA
+292 IIGLVA

-418 CVDEFQPMAAEKG
+418 CVEEFKPMAAEKG
-431 LDITLSTLTL
+431 LDITLGTLTP

-464 AVKYTDRGSV
+464 AMKYTDRGGV

-512 HNGQGKEGVGLGLS
+512 PNGQGKEGVGLGLS

-558 KEEKRQ
+558 KEEKKQ

-575 EPNRSSTE
+575 ETNRSSTE
-583 AKEATTENNDA
+583 AKE
-594 THGANN
+594 
-600 ATNGANDATNGTN
+600 
-613 DATTEIN
+613 ATTEIN

-677 MSGKDMLKHVKN
+677 MSGKDMIKHVKN

-705 TSLKKAGFDTC
+705 TSLKKAGFSTC

-726 AATLAQITRQ
+726 AATLAQITRL

-761 EAEQEILTQVGESI
+761 EAEREILTQVGESI
-775 KEYRQMLDQGLKGND
+775 KEYRQMLEQGLKSNG
-790 EEQQRDSI
+790 EELQRDSI
-798 SRTAHKAMPLLTM
+798 SRAAHKAMPLLTM

-822 ITPEHIKDTPAEKIT
+822 ITPEHIKDTSAENST
-837 VLAMRLDKELEEVS
+837 ALAMRLEKELEEIS
-851 TKLKE
+851 KKLRE
-856 EGIENA
+856 EGIENS

>member
-1 MSKFGTS
+1 M
-8 KKIITGYI
+8 
-16 LLAVVIAIATWQVY
+16 LAVVIAIATWQVY

-78 PHFNQSVATSEQM
+78 PHFNRSVATSEQK

-105 QRIDTLVKLMH
+105 QRIDTLVELIH

-121 TKRVAQLMAI
+121 TKRVAQLMAF

-151 VVIHSKS
+151 VVIHSKL

-278 HATQSRHKMVVRIA
+278 HAMQSRHKMVVRIA
-292 VIGLVA
+292 IIGLVA

-418 CVDEFQPMAAEKG
+418 CVEEFKPMAAEKG
-431 LDITLSTLTL
+431 LDITLGTLTP

-464 AVKYTDRGSV
+464 AVKYTDRGGV

-512 HNGQGKEGVGLGLS
+512 PNGQGKEGVGLGLS

-558 KEEKRQ
+558 KEEKKQ

-575 EPNRSSTE
+575 ETDRSSTE
-583 AKEATTENNDA
+583 AKE
-594 THGANN
+594 
-600 ATNGANDATNGTN
+600 
-613 DATTEIN
+613 ATTEIN
-620 ILAVDDDALQLE
+620 ILAVDDDDLQLE

-705 TSLKKAGFDTC
+705 TSLKKAGFSTC

-726 AATLAQITRQ
+726 AATLAQITRL

-775 KEYRQMLDQGLKGND
+775 KEYRQMLEQGLKSNG
-790 EEQQRDSI
+790 EELQRDSI
-798 SRTAHKAMPLLTM
+798 SRAAHKAMPLLSM

-822 ITPEHIKDTPAEKIT
+822 ITPEHIKDTSAENST
-837 VLAMRLDKELEEVS
+837 ALAMRLEKELEEIS
-851 TKLKE
+851 KKLRE

>member
-16 LLAVVIAIATWQVY
+16 LLAVVIAIATWQIY

-78 PHFNQSVATSEQM
+78 PHFNRSVATSEQM

-105 QRIDTLVKLMH
+105 QRIDTLVELIH

-121 TKRVAQLMAI
+121 TKRVAQLMAF

-137 YRDKVQALQSGRDS
+137 YRNKVQALQSGRDS
-151 VVIHSKS
+151 VVIHSKL

-218 ANILTDIQNEEQKQ
+218 ANILTDIQNEEQRQ

-278 HATQSRHKMVVRIA
+278 HAMQSRHKMVVRIA
-292 VIGLVA
+292 IIGLVA

-413 QLAKN
+413 QLAKS
-418 CVDEFQPMAAEKG
+418 CVEEFKPMAAEKG
-431 LDITLSTLTL
+431 LDITLGTLTP

-464 AVKYTDRGSV
+464 AVKYTDRGGV

-512 HNGQGKEGVGLGLS
+512 PNGQGKEGVGLGLS

-558 KEEKRQ
+558 KEEKKQ

-575 EPNRSSTE
+575 ETDRSSTE

-594 THGANN
+594 T
-600 ATNGANDATNGTN
+600 NGANDATNGNN

-705 TSLKKAGFDTC
+705 TSLKKAGFSTC

-726 AATLAQITRQ
+726 AATLAQITRL

-761 EAEQEILTQVGESI
+761 EAEREILTQVGESI
-775 KEYRQMLDQGLKGND
+775 KEYRQMLEQGLKSNG
-790 EEQQRDSI
+790 EELQRDSI
-798 SRTAHKAMPLLTM
+798 SRAAHKAMPLLTM

-822 ITPEHIKDTPAEKIT
+822 ITPEHIKDSSAENST
-837 VLAMRLDKELEEVS
+837 ALAMRLEKELEEIS
-851 TKLKE
+851 KKLRE

>member
-292 VIGLVA
+292 IIGLVA

-326 KTETERIMAQRERL
+326 KTETERIMEQRERL

-400 GKAER
+400 GKVER

-431 LDITLSTLTL
+431 LDITLGTLTP

-512 HNGQGKEGVGLGLS
+512 PNGQGKEGVGLGLS

-535 GGTITVTSEEGKGSC
+535 GGTITVASEESKGSC

-558 KEEKRQ
+558 KEEKKQ
-564 KKDVEENVASV
+564 KKDVEENVAYV
-575 EPNRSSTE
+575 ETNRSSTE
-583 AKEATTENNDA
+583 AKEATTENND
-594 THGANN
+594 

-620 ILAVDDDALQLE
+620 ILAVDDNALQLE

-642 GAKLNIST
+642 RAKLNINT

-689 SDMSTVAM
+689 SNMSIVAM

-775 KEYRQMLDQGLKGND
+775 KEYRQMLDQGLKSND

-798 SRTAHKAMPLLTM
+798 SRAAHKAMPLLTM

-822 ITPEHIKDTPAEKIT
+822 ITPEQIKDTPAEKIT
-837 VLAMRLDKELEEVS
+837 VLAMRLDKELKEVS

>member
-78 PHFNQSVATSEQM
+78 PHFNRSVATSEQK

-105 QRIDTLVKLMH
+105 QRIDTLVELIH

-121 TKRVAQLMAI
+121 TKRVAQLMAF

-151 VVIHSKS
+151 VVIHSKL

-193 VGVTNILHDTKAD
+193 VGVTNILHDTKTD

-292 VIGLVA
+292 IIGLVA

-400 GKAER
+400 GKAEQ

-418 CVDEFQPMAAEKG
+418 CVEEFKPMAAEKG
-431 LDITLSTLTL
+431 LDITLGTLTT

-464 AVKYTDRGSV
+464 AVKYTDRGGV

-512 HNGQGKEGVGLGLS
+512 PNGQGKEGVGLGLS

-558 KEEKRQ
+558 KEEKKQ

-575 EPNRSSTE
+575 ETNRSSTE
-583 AKEATTENNDA
+583 AKE
-594 THGANN
+594 
-600 ATNGANDATNGTN
+600 
-613 DATTEIN
+613 ATTEIN

-697 TAHDPSIM
+697 TAHDQSIM
-705 TSLKKAGFDTC
+705 TSLKKAGFSTC

-726 AATLAQITRQ
+726 AATLAQITRL

-761 EAEQEILTQVGESI
+761 EAEREILTQVGESI
-775 KEYRQMLDQGLKGND
+775 KEYRQMLEQGLKSNG
-790 EEQQRDSI
+790 EELQRDSI
-798 SRTAHKAMPLLTM
+798 SRAAHKAMPLLTM

-822 ITPEHIKDTPAEKIT
+822 ITPEHIKDSSAENST
-837 VLAMRLDKELEEVS
+837 ALAMRLEKELEEIS
-851 TKLKE
+851 KKLRE

>member
-1 MSKFGTS
+1 M
-8 KKIITGYI
+8 
-16 LLAVVIAIATWQVY
+16 LAVVIAIATWQVY

-78 PHFNQSVATSEQM
+78 PHFNRSVATSELM

-298 ILIAALLVAYILR
+298 ILIAALLVTYILR

-326 KTETERIMAQRERL
+326 KAETERIMAQRERL

-405 HDVSFVPQ
+405 HDVSFGPQ
-413 QLAKN
+413 QLARN

-431 LDITLSTLTL
+431 LDITLGTLTP

-464 AVKYTDRGSV
+464 AVKYTDRGGV

-512 HNGQGKEGVGLGLS
+512 PNGQGKEGVGLGLS

-535 GGTITVTSEEGKGSC
+535 GGTITVASEEGKGSC

-558 KEEKRQ
+558 KEEKSQ

-583 AKEATTENNDA
+583 AKE
-594 THGANN
+594 
-600 ATNGANDATNGTN
+600 
-613 DATTEIN
+613 ATTEIN

-666 QIMFTDIEMPE
+666 RIMFTDIEMPE

-689 SDMSTVAM
+689 SNMSIVAM

-726 AATLAQITRQ
+726 AATLAQITRL

-798 SRTAHKAMPLLTM
+798 SRAAHKAMPLLTM
-811 LKPGQCGWLQA
+811 LKPGQCSWLQA
-822 ITPEHIKDTPAEKIT
+822 ITPEHIKDTSAEKIT

>member
-1 MSKFGTS
+1 M
-8 KKIITGYI
+8 
-16 LLAVVIAIATWQVY
+16 LAVVIAIATWQVY

-78 PHFNQSVATSEQM
+78 PHFNRSVATSEQM

-105 QRIDTLVKLMH
+105 QRIDTLVELIH

-121 TKRVAQLMAI
+121 TKRVAQLMAF

-151 VVIHSKS
+151 VVIHSKL
-158 YGQHGQR
+158 YGQHSQR

-278 HATQSRHKMVVRIA
+278 HAMQSRHKMVVRIA
-292 VIGLVA
+292 IIGLVA

-413 QLAKN
+413 QLAKS
-418 CVDEFQPMAAEKG
+418 CVEEFKPMAAEKG
-431 LDITLSTLTL
+431 LDITLGTLTP

-464 AVKYTDRGSV
+464 AVKYTDRGGV

-512 HNGQGKEGVGLGLS
+512 PNGQGKEGVGLGLS

-558 KEEKRQ
+558 KEEKKQ

-575 EPNRSSTE
+575 ETNRSSTE
-583 AKEATTENNDA
+583 AKE
-594 THGANN
+594 
-600 ATNGANDATNGTN
+600 
-613 DATTEIN
+613 ATTEIN

-642 GAKLNIST
+642 GAKLNVSS

-705 TSLKKAGFDTC
+705 TSLKKAGFSTC

-726 AATLAQITRQ
+726 AATLAQITRL

-775 KEYRQMLDQGLKGND
+775 KEYRQMLEQGLKRNG
-790 EEQQRDSI
+790 EELQRDSI
-798 SRTAHKAMPLLTM
+798 SRAAHKAMPLLTM

-822 ITPEHIKDTPAEKIT
+822 ITPEHIKDSSAENST
-837 VLAMRLDKELEEVS
+837 ALAMRLEKELEEIS
-851 TKLKE
+851 KKLRE

>member
-1 MSKFGTS
+1 M
-8 KKIITGYI
+8 
-16 LLAVVIAIATWQVY
+16 LAVVIAIATWQVY

-78 PHFNQSVATSEQM
+78 PHFNRSVATSEQK

-105 QRIDTLVKLMH
+105 QRIDTLVELIH

-121 TKRVAQLMAI
+121 TKRVAQLMAF

-151 VVIHSKS
+151 VVIHSKL

-193 VGVTNILHDTKAD
+193 VGVTNILHDTKTD

-218 ANILTDIQNEEQKQ
+218 ANILTDIQNEEQKR

-292 VIGLVA
+292 IIGLVA

-365 VSRPKALAY
+365 VSHPKALAY

-418 CVDEFQPMAAEKG
+418 CVEEFKPMAAEKG
-431 LDITLSTLTL
+431 LDITLGTLTT

-464 AVKYTDRGSV
+464 AVKYTDRGGV

-512 HNGQGKEGVGLGLS
+512 PNGQGKEGVGLGLS

-558 KEEKRQ
+558 KEEKKQ

-575 EPNRSSTE
+575 ETNRSSTE
-583 AKEATTENNDA
+583 AKE
-594 THGANN
+594 
-600 ATNGANDATNGTN
+600 
-613 DATTEIN
+613 ATTEIN

-632 LFKEMAQKIG
+632 LFKEMAHKIG

-705 TSLKKAGFDTC
+705 TSLKKAGFSTC

-726 AATLAQITRQ
+726 AATLAQITRL

-761 EAEQEILTQVGESI
+761 EAEREILTQVGESI
-775 KEYRQMLDQGLKGND
+775 KEYRQMLEQGLKHNG
-790 EEQQRDSI
+790 EELQRDSI
-798 SRTAHKAMPLLTM
+798 SRAAHKAMPLLTM

-822 ITPEHIKDTPAEKIT
+822 ITPEHIKDSSAENST
-837 VLAMRLDKELEEVS
+837 ALAMRLEKELEEIS
-851 TKLKE
+851 KKLRE

>member
-1 MSKFGTS
+1 M
-8 KKIITGYI
+8 
-16 LLAVVIAIATWQVY
+16 LAVVIAIATWQVY

-105 QRIDTLVKLMH
+105 QRIDTLVELIH

-121 TKRVAQLMAI
+121 TKRVAQLMAF

-137 YRDKVQALQSGRDS
+137 YRNKVQALQSGRDS
-151 VVIHSKS
+151 VVIHSKL

-193 VGVTNILHDTKAD
+193 VGVTNILHDTKTD

-292 VIGLVA
+292 IIGLVA

-413 QLAKN
+413 QLAKS
-418 CVDEFQPMAAEKG
+418 CVEEFKPMAAEKG
-431 LDITLSTLTL
+431 LDITLGTLTP

-464 AVKYTDRGSV
+464 AVKYTDRGGV

-489 VSDTGRGMSQADCQ
+489 VSDTGRGMNQADCQ

-512 HNGQGKEGVGLGLS
+512 PNGQGKEGVGLGLS

-558 KEEKRQ
+558 KEEKKQ
-564 KKDVEENVASV
+564 KKDVEEDVASV
-575 EPNRSSTE
+575 ETNRSSTE
-583 AKEATTENNDA
+583 AKE
-594 THGANN
+594 
-600 ATNGANDATNGTN
+600 
-613 DATTEIN
+613 ATTEIN

-705 TSLKKAGFDTC
+705 TSLKKAGFSTC

-726 AATLAQITRQ
+726 AATLAQITRL

-761 EAEQEILTQVGESI
+761 EAEREILTQVGESI
-775 KEYRQMLDQGLKGND
+775 KEYRQMLEQGLKSNG
-790 EEQQRDSI
+790 EELQRDSI
-798 SRTAHKAMPLLTM
+798 SRAAHKAMPLLTM

-822 ITPEHIKDTPAEKIT
+822 ITPEHIKDTSAENST
-837 VLAMRLDKELEEVS
+837 ALAMRLEKELEEIS
-851 TKLKE
+851 KKLRE

>member
-78 PHFNQSVATSEQM
+78 PHFNRSVATSEQK

-105 QRIDTLVKLMH
+105 QRIDTLVELIH

-121 TKRVAQLMAI
+121 TKRVAQLMAF

-137 YRDKVQALQSGRDS
+137 YRNKVQALQSGRDS
-151 VVIHSKS
+151 VVIHSKL

-292 VIGLVA
+292 IIGLVA

-413 QLAKN
+413 QLAKS
-418 CVDEFQPMAAEKG
+418 CVEEFKPMAAEKG
-431 LDITLSTLTL
+431 LDITLGTLTP

-464 AVKYTDRGSV
+464 AVKYTDRGGV

-512 HNGQGKEGVGLGLS
+512 PKGQGKEGVGLGLS

-558 KEEKRQ
+558 KEEKKQ

-575 EPNRSSTE
+575 ETNRSSTE
-583 AKEATTENNDA
+583 AKKAITENND
-594 THGANN
+594 
-600 ATNGANDATNGTN
+600 ATNGANDATNGNN

-677 MSGKDMLKHVKN
+677 MSGKDMIKHVKN

-705 TSLKKAGFDTC
+705 TSLKKAGFSTC

-726 AATLAQITRQ
+726 AATLAQITRL

-761 EAEQEILTQVGESI
+761 EAEREILTQVGESI
-775 KEYRQMLDQGLKGND
+775 KEYRQMLEQGLKHND
-790 EEQQRDSI
+790 EELQRDSI
-798 SRTAHKAMPLLTM
+798 SRAAHKAMPLLTM

-822 ITPEHIKDTPAEKIT
+822 ITPEHIKDSSAENST
-837 VLAMRLDKELEEVS
+837 ALAMRLEKELEEIS
-851 TKLKE
+851 KKLRE

>member
-1 MSKFGTS
+1 M
-8 KKIITGYI
+8 
-16 LLAVVIAIATWQVY
+16 LAVVIAIATWQVY

-91 AKQLKPFIADQGQR
+91 AKQLKQFIADQGQR
-105 QRIDTLVKLMH
+105 QRIDTLVELIH

-121 TKRVAQLMAI
+121 TKRVAQLMAF

-151 VVIHSKS
+151 VVIHSKL

-188 QHADT
+188 QHTDT

-218 ANILTDIQNEEQKQ
+218 ANILTDIQNEEQRQ

-292 VIGLVA
+292 IIGLVA

-418 CVDEFQPMAAEKG
+418 CVDEFKPMAAEKG
-431 LDITLSTLTL
+431 LDITLGTLTP

-464 AVKYTDRGSV
+464 AVKYTDRGGV

-512 HNGQGKEGVGLGLS
+512 PNGQGKEGVGLGLS

-558 KEEKRQ
+558 KEEKKQ
-564 KKDVEENVASV
+564 KKDVEEDVASV
-575 EPNRSSTE
+575 ETNRSSTE
-583 AKEATTENNDA
+583 AKE
-594 THGANN
+594 
-600 ATNGANDATNGTN
+600 
-613 DATTEIN
+613 ATTEIN

-705 TSLKKAGFDTC
+705 TSLKKAGFSTC

-726 AATLAQITRQ
+726 AATLAQITRL

-747 SFFAPLTAFAEGDT
+747 SFFTPLTAFAEGDT
-761 EAEQEILTQVGESI
+761 EAEREILTQVGESI
-775 KEYRQMLDQGLKGND
+775 KEYRQMLEQGLKHND

-798 SRTAHKAMPLLTM
+798 SRAAHKAMPLLTM
-811 LKPGQCGWLQA
+811 LKPGQCSWLQA
-822 ITPEHIKDTPAEKIT
+822 ITPEHIKDSSAENST
-837 VLAMRLDKELEEVS
+837 ALAMRLEKELEEIS
-851 TKLKE
+851 KKLRE

>member
-16 LLAVVIAIATWQVY
+16 LLAVVIAIATWQIY

-78 PHFNQSVATSEQM
+78 PHFNRSVATSEQM

-105 QRIDTLVKLMH
+105 QRIDTLVELIH

-121 TKRVAQLMAI
+121 TKRVAQLMAF

-137 YRDKVQALQSGRDS
+137 YRNKVQALQSGRDS
-151 VVIHSKS
+151 VVIHSKL

-218 ANILTDIQNEEQKQ
+218 ANILTDIQNEEQRQ

-278 HATQSRHKMVVRIA
+278 HAMQSRHKMVVRIA
-292 VIGLVA
+292 IIGLVA

-413 QLAKN
+413 QLAKS
-418 CVDEFQPMAAEKG
+418 CVEEFKPMAAEKG
-431 LDITLSTLTL
+431 LDITLGTLTP

-464 AVKYTDRGSV
+464 AVKYTDRGGV

-512 HNGQGKEGVGLGLS
+512 PNGQGKEGVGLGLS

-558 KEEKRQ
+558 KEEKKQ

-575 EPNRSSTE
+575 ETDRSSTE

-594 THGANN
+594 T
-600 ATNGANDATNGTN
+600 NGANDATNGNN

-677 MSGKDMLKHVKN
+677 MSGKDMIKHVKN

-705 TSLKKAGFDTC
+705 TSLKKAGFSTC

-726 AATLAQITRQ
+726 AATLAQITRL

-761 EAEQEILTQVGESI
+761 EAEREILTQVGESI
-775 KEYRQMLDQGLKGND
+775 KEYRQMLEQGLKSNG
-790 EEQQRDSI
+790 EELQRDSI
-798 SRTAHKAMPLLTM
+798 SRAAHKAMPLLTM

-822 ITPEHIKDTPAEKIT
+822 ITPEHIKDSSAENST
-837 VLAMRLDKELEEVS
+837 ALAMRLEKELEEIS
-851 TKLKE
+851 KKLRE

>member
-1 MSKFGTS
+1 M
-8 KKIITGYI
+8 
-16 LLAVVIAIATWQVY
+16 LAVVIAIATWQVY

-78 PHFNQSVATSEQM
+78 PHFNRSVATSEQM

-105 QRIDTLVKLMH
+105 QRIDTLVELIH

-121 TKRVAQLMAI
+121 TKRVAQLMAF

-151 VVIHSKS
+151 VVIHSKL
-158 YGQHGQR
+158 YGQHSQR

-292 VIGLVA
+292 IIGLVA

-413 QLAKN
+413 QLAKS
-418 CVDEFQPMAAEKG
+418 CVEEFKPMAAEKG
-431 LDITLSTLTL
+431 LDITLGTLTP

-464 AVKYTDRGSV
+464 AVKYTDRGGV

-512 HNGQGKEGVGLGLS
+512 PNGQGKEGVGLGLS

-558 KEEKRQ
+558 KEEKKQ

-575 EPNRSSTE
+575 ETNRSSTE
-583 AKEATTENNDA
+583 AKEATTEAKEARTENND
-594 THGANN
+594 
-600 ATNGANDATNGTN
+600 ATNGANDATNGNN

-642 GAKLNIST
+642 GAKLNINT

-705 TSLKKAGFDTC
+705 TSLKKAGFSTC

-726 AATLAQITRQ
+726 AATLAQITRL

-775 KEYRQMLDQGLKGND
+775 KEYRQMLEQGLKSNG
-790 EEQQRDSI
+790 EELQRDSI
-798 SRTAHKAMPLLTM
+798 SRAAHKAMPLLTM

-822 ITPEHIKDTPAEKIT
+822 ITPEHIKDSSAENST
-837 VLAMRLDKELEEVS
+837 ALAMRLEKELEEIS
-851 TKLKE
+851 KKLRE

>member
-78 PHFNQSVATSEQM
+78 PHFNRSVATSEQK

-105 QRIDTLVKLMH
+105 QRIDTLVELIH

-121 TKRVAQLMAI
+121 TKRVAQLMAF

-151 VVIHSKS
+151 VVIHSKL

-292 VIGLVA
+292 IIGLVA

-418 CVDEFQPMAAEKG
+418 CVEEFKPMAAEKG
-431 LDITLSTLTL
+431 LDITLGTLTP

-464 AVKYTDRGSV
+464 AVKYTDRGGV

-512 HNGQGKEGVGLGLS
+512 PNGQGKEGVGLGLS

-558 KEEKRQ
+558 KEEKKQ

-575 EPNRSSTE
+575 ETNRSSTE
-583 AKEATTENNDA
+583 AKE
-594 THGANN
+594 
-600 ATNGANDATNGTN
+600 
-613 DATTEIN
+613 ATTEIN

-705 TSLKKAGFDTC
+705 TSLKKAGFSTC

-726 AATLAQITRQ
+726 AATLAQITRL

-761 EAEQEILTQVGESI
+761 EAEREILTQVGESI
-775 KEYRQMLDQGLKGND
+775 KEYRQMLEQGLKSNG
-790 EEQQRDSI
+790 EELQRDSI
-798 SRTAHKAMPLLTM
+798 SRAAHKAMPLLTM

-822 ITPEHIKDTPAEKIT
+822 ITPEHINDSSAENST
-837 VLAMRLDKELEEVS
+837 ALAMRLEKELEEIS
-851 TKLKE
+851 KKLRE

>member
-1 MSKFGTS
+1 M
-8 KKIITGYI
+8 
-16 LLAVVIAIATWQVY
+16 LAVVIAIATWQIY

-78 PHFNQSVATSEQM
+78 PHFNRSVATSEQM

-105 QRIDTLVKLMH
+105 QRIDTLVELIH

-121 TKRVAQLMAI
+121 TKRVAQLMAF

-137 YRDKVQALQSGRDS
+137 YRNKVQALQSGRDS
-151 VVIHSKS
+151 VVIHSKL

-278 HATQSRHKMVVRIA
+278 HAMQSRHKMVVRIA
-292 VIGLVA
+292 IIGLVA

-413 QLAKN
+413 QLAKS
-418 CVDEFQPMAAEKG
+418 CVEEFKPMAAEKG
-431 LDITLSTLTL
+431 LDITLGTLTP

-464 AVKYTDRGSV
+464 AVKYTDRGGV

-512 HNGQGKEGVGLGLS
+512 PNGQGKEGVGLGLS

-558 KEEKRQ
+558 KEEKKQ
-564 KKDVEENVASV
+564 KKDVEEDVASV
-575 EPNRSSTE
+575 ETNRSSTE
-583 AKEATTENNDA
+583 AKE
-594 THGANN
+594 
-600 ATNGANDATNGTN
+600 
-613 DATTEIN
+613 ATTEIN

-677 MSGKDMLKHVKN
+677 MSGKDMIKHVKN

-697 TAHDPSIM
+697 TAHDQSIM
-705 TSLKKAGFDTC
+705 TSLKKAGFSTC

-726 AATLAQITRQ
+726 AATLAQITRL

-761 EAEQEILTQVGESI
+761 EAEREILTQVGESI
-775 KEYRQMLDQGLKGND
+775 KEYRQMLEQGLKSNG
-790 EEQQRDSI
+790 EELQRDSI
-798 SRTAHKAMPLLTM
+798 SRAAHKAMPLLTM

-822 ITPEHIKDTPAEKIT
+822 ITPEHIKDSSAENST
-837 VLAMRLDKELEEVS
+837 ALAMRLEKELEEIS
-851 TKLKE
+851 KKLRE